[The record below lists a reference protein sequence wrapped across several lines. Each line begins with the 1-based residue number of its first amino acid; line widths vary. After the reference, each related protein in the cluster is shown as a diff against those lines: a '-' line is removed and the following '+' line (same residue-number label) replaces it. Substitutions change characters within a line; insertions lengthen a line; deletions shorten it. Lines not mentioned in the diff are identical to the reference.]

1 MPGTENSKERE
12 NLSED
17 EMNFRNAVVSKL
29 AALQAENSSIK
40 KYISGSNSRKTNA
53 KRKIGATSFG
63 VNRLQGLKKLGS
75 SPND

>member
-29 AALQAENSSIK
+29 ASLQAENNSIK

-75 SPND
+75 SHND